1 MFKINQPIGAFHPMS
16 ESYTL
21 TLAFIDYFIVIL
33 SGIGLLFAARTIYQ
47 RSNSAG
53 QTAFFGSL
61 MIVTGGICGT
71 TSKLLISFNNSDY
84 LLLGELL
91 WPLQG
96 TGLTLVF
103 AAALQWSLH
112 ASHKAPKILPI
123 LMATIVL
130 ATSLWMKDS
139 SPEDQASF
147 FLLLGASIIF
157 FSGVILV
164 FIAYG
169 IKQKL
174 YLAASLLVIS
184 LCTNVAIQPS
194 ASAFDLIINTPLL
207 PYAINAVTQLFFA
220 SGMWLIYNAV
230 LNTKKMPR

>member
-1 MFKINQPIGAFHPMS
+1 MY

-47 RSNSAG
+47 RSHSAG

-61 MIVTGGICGT
+61 MIVAGGICGT
-71 TSKLLISFNNSDY
+71 TSKLLIASNNSDY

-96 TGLTLVF
+96 PGFTLVF

-123 LMATIVL
+123 LMATMVL

-139 SPEDQASF
+139 SPENQASF
-147 FLLLGASIIF
+147 FVLLGASIIF
-157 FSGVILV
+157 FSGVIIV

-169 IKQKL
+169 IKEKL
-174 YLAASLLVIS
+174 YLATSLLIIG
-184 LCTNVAIQPS
+184 LCTNLGMQPPV
-194 ASAFDLIINTPLL
+194 SAFDLIINTPWM
-207 PYAINAVTQLFFA
+207 PYAVNAAIQLFFA
-220 SGMWLIYNAV
+220 IGMWLIYREG
-230 LNTKKMPR
+230 LSDKKMPH

>member
-1 MFKINQPIGAFHPMS
+1 MH

-33 SGIGLLFAARTIYQ
+33 SGIGLLFTARTIYQ

-71 TSKLLISFNNSDY
+71 TSKLLISANNTDY

-96 TGLTLVF
+96 PGFTLVF

-123 LMATIVL
+123 LMATMVL
-130 ATSLWMKDS
+130 ATSLWIKDS
-139 SPEDQASF
+139 SPENQASF
-147 FLLLGASIIF
+147 LILLGATIIF
-157 FSGVILV
+157 FSGVIIV
-164 FIAYG
+164 FIAYA

-174 YLAASLLVIS
+174 YVAASILIIG
-184 LCTNVAIQPS
+184 LCTNLGTQPS
-194 ASAFDLIINTPLL
+194 LSAFDLIINTPWM
-207 PYAINAVTQLFFA
+207 PYAINTAIQLFFA
-220 SGMWLIYNAV
+220 IGMWLIYRAG
-230 LNTKKMPR
+230 LGDKKMPH

>member
-1 MFKINQPIGAFHPMS
+1 MH

-21 TLAFIDYFIVIL
+21 TLAFIDYIIVIL
-33 SGIGLLFAARTIYQ
+33 SGIGLLTTARVIYQ
-47 RSNSAG
+47 RSHSAG

-71 TSKLLISFNNSDY
+71 TAKLLISYNNSAY
-84 LLLGELL
+84 LLLGDLL

-130 ATSLWMKDS
+130 ATSLWLKDS
-139 SPEDQASF
+139 NPEDQVSF
-147 FLLLGASIIF
+147 FILLGASIIF

-184 LCTNVAIQPS
+184 LCANLGMQPS
-194 ASAFDLIINTPLL
+194 LLAFDLIINTPWM
-207 PYAINAVTQLFFA
+207 PYAISSATQLFFA
-220 SGMWLIYNAV
+220 IGMWIIYRAG
-230 LNTKKMPR
+230 LGDKKMPH

>member
-1 MFKINQPIGAFHPMS
+1 MY

-47 RSNSAG
+47 RSHSAG

-71 TSKLLISFNNSDY
+71 TSKLLISFNNGDY

-174 YLAASLLVIS
+174 YLAAILLAIS
-184 LCTNVAIQPS
+184 LCTNLSMQPS
-194 ASAFDLIINTPLL
+194 ISTFDLIISTPWM
-207 PYAINAVTQLFFA
+207 PYAVNAGVQLFFA
-220 SGMWLIYNAV
+220 IGMWLIYRAG
-230 LNTKKMPR
+230 LSDKKMPY

>member
-1 MFKINQPIGAFHPMS
+1 MH

-21 TLAFIDYFIVIL
+21 TLAFMDYIIVIL
-33 SGIGLLFAARTIYQ
+33 SGIGLLFTARVIYQ
-47 RSNSAG
+47 RSHSAG

-61 MIVTGGICGT
+61 VIVTGGICGT
-71 TSKLLISFNNSDY
+71 TSKLLIAANNSDY
-84 LLLGELL
+84 LLLSELL

-112 ASHKAPKILPI
+112 ASHKAPKVLPV

-130 ATSLWMKDS
+130 ATSLWTKDS
-139 SPEDQASF
+139 SPENQASF
-147 FLLLGASIIF
+147 FILLGASIVF
-157 FSGVILV
+157 FSGAILV

-184 LCTNVAIQPS
+184 LCTNLVMQPS
-194 ASAFDLIINTPLL
+194 ILTFDFIINTPWM
-207 PYAINAVTQLFFA
+207 PYAISSATQLFFA
-220 SGMWLIYNAV
+220 IGMGLIYRAG
-230 LNTKKMPR
+230 LGDKKMPH